1 MCGIYGSLGCGA
13 SLEASLASLRTLS
26 HRGPDGEG
34 YHSDP
39 AHDLFLGHR
48 RLSIVDLSPAGTQ
61 PMPNEDRTLWLVLN
75 GEIYNHESLRR
86 ELVAKGHR
94 FIGRCDA
101 EVVLHLY
108 EEHGDGLLDR
118 LTGMFAFALWDAR
131 AGRLLLARDRIG
143 IKPLFYA
150 LEGGRLAFASELKAL
165 ARTPGINLSPDVT
178 AYWDFLTY
186 QFVPA
191 PKTVYREA
199 RKLPAGHLA
208 VWADGRLEVRRWWEL
223 RFAPDAA
230 MSEERAL
237 GEVDALLDQVVSDH
251 LLSDVPVGLFL
262 SGGVDSSLVAT
273 RVARATHER
282 TSAFSIRFPDRAD
295 DEAAIAA
302 ATCQRLG
309 LDWHVQDFGADDLL
323 ALVPSIPD
331 LFDEP
336 FGDQAALPMVGLSR
350 MTAQSV
356 KVVLSGDGG
365 DETHLG
371 YPRYFKERE
380 RRALHA
386 LADAL
391 PAKGLLR
398 RTRPLRNTLEGPWGR
413 MCHFYGGIP
422 AHTKRAFAE
431 PIAPELRDYDDYW
444 LYKQHDRPDLPPLA
458 RQQAIDFAT
467 WLVEGILTKVDRTS
481 MRFGLEVRP
490 PLLDHRIVTLAA
502 CIPDAVLAKNGV
514 HKHLL
519 KRLLERELPRETV
532 YRRKRA
538 FSVPLKQFIHER
550 GLLRPER
557 DLDVLGA
564 FRIRREKV
572 ERALSTS
579 RDHHAYW
586 LLSQLAAF
594 VERQAV
600 GATL

>member
-1 MCGIYGSLGCGA
+1 MCGIYGSIGCGA
-13 SLEASLASLRTLS
+13 SLEASLACLRTLA

-39 AHDLFLGHR
+39 AHDVFLGHT
-48 RLSIVDLSPAGTQ
+48 RLSIVDLSPAGAQ
-61 PMPNEDRTLWLVLN
+61 PMPNEDKSLWLVLN
-75 GEIYNHESLRR
+75 GEIYNHRALRR
-86 ELVAKGHR
+86 ELIAKGHR

-108 EEHGDGLLDR
+108 EEHGERLLER
-118 LTGMFAFALWDAR
+118 LTGMFAFALWDLKAR
-131 AGRLLLARDRIG
+131 RLMLARDRIG

-150 LEGGRLAFASELKAL
+150 LGGGTLAFSSELKAL
-165 ARTPGINLSPDVT
+165 AITPGLDLTPDVT

-191 PKTVYREA
+191 PKTVYRAA

-208 VWADGRLEVRRWWEL
+208 LFAAGRLEVRRWWEP
-223 RFAPDAA
+223 RFDPDPA
-230 MSEERAL
+230 MTEERAIDEL
-237 GEVDALLDQVVSDH
+237 DALLDEVVSDH
-251 LLSDVPVGLFL
+251 LLADVPVGLFL
-262 SGGVDSSLVAT
+262 SGGVDSSLVAA
-273 RVARATHER
+273 RVARATREP
-282 TSAFSIRFPDRAD
+282 TSAFSIRFPDRPH

-302 ATCQRLG
+302 ATARRLG
-309 LDWHVQDFGADDLL
+309 FAWHVQEFGADDLL
-323 ALVPSIPD
+323 ALVPTIPD

-336 FGDQAALPMVGLSR
+336 FGDQAALPMVGLAR
-350 MTAQSV
+350 MTARKV

-380 RRALHA
+380 RRALHL

-391 PAKGLLR
+391 PAKRLLR
-398 RTRPLRNTLEGPWGR
+398 RTSLRNTLEGPWGR

-431 PIAPELRDYDDYW
+431 VVAPELRDYDDYW
-444 LYKQHDRPDLPPLA
+444 LYKQHDRPELPPLA

-490 PLLDHRIVTLAA
+490 PLLDHRVVGLATR
-502 CIPDAVLAKNGV
+502 IPDAVLAKDGV
-514 HKHLL
+514 PKHLL
-519 KRLLERELPRETV
+519 KRLLERELPREIV
-532 YRRKRA
+532 HRRKTA

-572 ERALSTS
+572 EHALSTS
-579 RDHHAYW
+579 RDHHSYW
-586 LLSQLAAF
+586 LLAQLAAF
-594 VERQAV
+594 VQREAV
-600 GATL
+600 TASP